1 MARTRVKIC
10 GIRDV
15 ESALAAVEAGA
26 DALGFVFVESSIR
39 NIDPDDAYEIAGY
52 LPPFVTKV
60 GLFVDATPEQID
72 DLGDAFPYDMVQLHG
87 GEDET
92 IVREIREAAGVPILK
107 AIRFEADT
115 IDREFRRWN
124 QVNQIDGLLVDG
136 SVGGAGTAFD
146 WGALAKHIDICDH
159 PLVLAGGLTPAN
171 VAEAI
176 GVVHPYAV
184 DVSSGV
190 ESERGVKSAALIRA
204 FCRAVA
210 GTP

>member
-60 GLFVDATPEQID
+60 GLFFDATPEEID
-72 DLGDAFPYDMVQLHG
+72 DLGDAFPYDLVQLHG
-87 GEDET
+87 SEDES

-115 IDREFRRWN
+115 IEREFQRWN
-124 QVNQIDGLLVDG
+124 QVNEIDALLVDG
-136 SVGGAGTAFD
+136 SAGGAGTAFD
-146 WGALAKHIDICDH
+146 WTALAKHIGICDH
-159 PLVLAGGLTPAN
+159 PLVLAGGLTPEN

-176 GVVHPYAV
+176 RVVRPYAV

-190 ESERGVKSAALIRA
+190 ESERGVKSAALIGA